1 MATISFRIKGK
12 GVKRA
17 TIYCRFSNGRL
28 FRQESKTKLCIEP
41 NYWNHKKGLPK
52 MKPLGCEEIVIKLK
66 QLENF
71 IFNQYFNTNNIEL
84 LNNNKWLQNKISV
97 FENNF
102 GVEKPIR
109 VLIHVDFII
118 ANAHSRAN
126 QKGGI
131 GLSNSRIKSY
141 HSFKI
146 MILDYETEIKKEIYF
161 SDINLN
167 FFEEFTKWLFKKN
180 FSVNYIGKNIN
191 LLKTICLD
199 ARKNGILIFQEIN
212 DVKIL
217 KEKKKPEEILYLS
230 FDEIKIISQL
240 KLQNKS
246 LINARK
252 WLLLGCYTG
261 QRGGDLMSFHNQKIV
276 CINALS
282 IIEWKQQKTGKMV
295 AIPVLPT
302 IEKIVNDSELKSIS
316 LQKFGIYCKEIGKL
330 SGFNSLV
337 PGRKTNPLTK
347 LREKG
352 MYPKHELMSSHI
364 CRRSFATNFYGIIPT
379 PTLIQI
385 TAHSSEQMFLKYIG
399 KTSYDHAQK
408 MADGYKELLKSLN
421 KK

>member
-12 GVKRA
+12 GVKRT
-17 TIYCRFSNGRL
+17 TIYCRFSNGRN
-28 FRQESKTKLCIEP
+28 FRQEFKTKLCIESI
-41 NYWNHKKGLPK
+41 YWNHKKGLPK
-52 MKPLGCEEIVIKLK
+52 IKPLGCEEILFKLK
-66 QLENF
+66 QLEHF
-71 IFNQYFNTNNIEL
+71 LYSQYFNENSLDL
-84 LNNNKWLQNKISV
+84 LNNKKWLQQKINN

-102 GVEKPIR
+102 VEEK
-109 VLIHVDFII
+109 LIKVTNHIDFII

-141 HSFKI
+141 QSFKT
-146 MILDYETEIKKEIYF
+146 MLSDYKKHLKKEIYF
-161 SDINLN
+161 SDINAI
-167 FFEEFTKWLFKKN
+167 FFKDFTQWLFQKK
-180 FSVNYIGKNIN
+180 FSINYIGKNIN

-199 ARKNGILIFQEIN
+199 ARKNGITIFKEIN

-230 FDEIKIISQL
+230 FDEIKILSQL

-252 WLLLGCYTG
+252 WILLGCYTG
-261 QRGGDLMSFHNQKIV
+261 QRGGDLMDFHNQKIV
-276 CINALS
+276 SINTLS
-282 IIEWKQQKTGKMV
+282 IIEWKQKKTGKLV
-295 AIPVLPT
+295 AIPVLPAV
-302 IEKIVNDSELKSIS
+302 EKIVNDPELKPIS
-316 LQKFGIYCKEIGKL
+316 LQKFGIYCKEIAKL
-330 SGFNSLV
+330 AGFDSLV

-352 MYPKHELMSSHI
+352 IYPKHELMSSHI

-399 KTSYDHAQK
+399 KTSYEHAQN
-408 MADGYKELLKSLN
+408 MAKGYKELLKSIS